1 MIIEIYIFEGKM
13 KKLYLLI
20 LSLDKAFLNIKFHN
34 TSEQQER
41 DEDYANFTNDV
52 YNLTGAKCCKDNFC
66 LFNAT
71 NLIFS

>member
-1 MIIEIYIFEGKM
+1 VINGTSDC
-13 KKLYLLI
+13 LL
-20 LSLDKAFLNIKFHN
+20 K
-34 TSEQQER
+34 TQ
-41 DEDYANFTNDV
+41 DYANFTNDV